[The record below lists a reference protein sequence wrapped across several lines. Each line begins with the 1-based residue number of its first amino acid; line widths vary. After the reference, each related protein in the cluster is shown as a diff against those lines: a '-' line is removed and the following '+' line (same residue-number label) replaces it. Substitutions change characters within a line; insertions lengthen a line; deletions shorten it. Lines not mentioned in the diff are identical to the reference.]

1 MCDFAVARRFR
12 FLGPKTMF
20 AVIKTG
26 GKQYRVSKDDVIA
39 VEKLDGEDGAT
50 VVFDNV
56 LLLGDKVGQPQVP
69 DAKVVGEV
77 LRQMRDDKKIIFK
90 KRRRK
95 HYRRRNGHRQYLTL
109 VKITD
114 MGTGISVAPAKTAA
128 APKAAPATE
137 TAEKPAEKKEAA
149 KKTAAKTTAK
159 KAPAKKAAKKT
170 AKKTS

>member
-1 MCDFAVARRFR
+1 
-12 FLGPKTMF
+12 MF

-39 VEKLDGEDGAT
+39 VEKLDGEDGET
-50 VVFDNV
+50 IVFDDV
-56 LLLGDKVGQPQVP
+56 LMLGDKVGQPQVA

-77 LRQMRDDKKIIFK
+77 LRQFRDEKKIIFK

-95 HYRRRNGHRQYLTL
+95 HHRRRNGHRQYLTL

-114 MGTGISVAPAKTAA
+114 MGTGISIAPAKAV
-128 APKAAPATE
+128 APKTEAAEAPAD
-137 TAEKPAEKKEAA
+137 EKPVA
-149 KKTAAKTTAK
+149 KKAAAKTTEK
-159 KAPAKKAAKKT
+159 KAPAKKAVKKT

>member
-1 MCDFAVARRFR
+1 
-12 FLGPKTMF
+12 MF

-39 VEKLDGEDGAT
+39 VEKLDGEDGET
-50 VVFDNV
+50 IVFDDV
-56 LLLGDKVGQPQVP
+56 LMLGDKVGQPQVA

-77 LRQMRDDKKIIFK
+77 LRQFRDEKKIIFK

-95 HYRRRNGHRQYLTL
+95 HHRRRNGHRQYLTL

-114 MGTGISVAPAKTAA
+114 MGTGISVAPAKKAA
-128 APKAAPATE
+128 APKPEAVEAPAD
-137 TAEKPAEKKEAA
+137 EKPVA
-149 KKTAAKTTAK
+149 KKAAAKTTEK

>member
-1 MCDFAVARRFR
+1 
-12 FLGPKTMF
+12 MF

-39 VEKLDGEDGAT
+39 VEKVDGDDGET

-56 LLLGDKVGQPQVP
+56 LMLGDKIGAPQVA

-77 LRQMRDDKKIIFK
+77 LRQFRDDKKIIFK

-114 MGTGISVAPAKTAA
+114 MGTGISVAPAKKKAA
-128 APKAAPATE
+128 APKAEASEAPT
-137 TAEKPAEKKEAA
+137 EKPAETTATQAAPKKKA
-149 KKTAAKTTAK
+149 AAKTTAK

-170 AKKTS
+170 AKKSS